1 MNAIR
6 LLRTQHARLDY
17 LLARIDGDRA
27 TRLPRVLQLVE
38 ELMTH
43 LSIEDHLFLCR
54 IADQTGL
61 RVDEYRESQ
70 SRVRNAMLQ
79 AVFAEDDDCAF
90 LERMGE
96 LRASFSHHTCLLD
109 RSLMPLVESRL
120 GAGDLETL
128 GDRMQTFWDA
138 TVGPEPVSDD
148 PQRAHFHAAE

>member
-6 LLRTQHARLDY
+6 LLRTQHARLEH
-17 LLARIDGDRA
+17 LLARIDHDRS

-54 IADQTGL
+54 VADQTGL
-61 RVDEYRESQ
+61 RVEEYRESQ

-79 AVFAEDDDCAF
+79 AVFAEDDDRVFA
-90 LERMGE
+90 ERMAE
-96 LRASFSHHTCLLD
+96 LRLAFGEHTCVLD
-109 RSLMPLVESRL
+109 RDLMPLVESRL
-120 GAGDLETL
+120 AAGDLETL
-128 GDRMQTFWDA
+128 GDRMQSFWDA
-138 TVGPEPVSDD
+138 TVGTEPAGDD